1 MNTSQLTFTRFIVAV
16 LLVFFHYHH
25 NKIFVTNFDFIE
37 KLKPHLNLGVS
48 YFYVLSG
55 FVMMLAYGNRSYVSP
70 KEYYINRIARV
81 YPLHILSLVLVIV
94 VSLLV
99 SLKYFEFYHFPDVS
113 LILKHVFLIQSWF
126 PQSALTLNEP
136 SWSISVEL
144 FFYLC
149 FPILHK
155 FFFRKKNIKKISII
169 LVLFWLISQALMIM
183 FYFSP
188 LYTEISKEGY
198 GFSAEHLFLF
208 CNPLF
213 HLNQFCIGLL
223 FGKYFINNYKKV
235 KNNYDAAI
243 IAVFTVTCIMVYCF
257 RDLLVHNGLIAVN
270 FAVLI
275 FFISA
280 NEGKITK
287 LFRRK
292 IFVYLGEISF
302 AIYLLQK
309 PVFDIIEKAFRI
321 LHIVNP
327 YLIFFSSLFVLIVC
341 SHYTYQWVEI
351 PCKEKIKDILKNKE

>member
-55 FVMMLAYGNRSYVSP
+55 FVMMLAYGNRSYVSS
-70 KEYYINRIARV
+70 KEYYINRIARI
-81 YPLHILSLVLVIV
+81 YPLHILSLALVIM
-94 VSLLV
+94 VSLLI
-99 SLKYFEFYHFPDVS
+99 SIRYIEFYHFPDIS
-113 LILKHVFLIQSWF
+113 FILKNIFLVQSWF
-126 PQSALTLNEP
+126 PQSALTLNYP

-149 FPILHK
+149 FPVLFN
-155 FFFRKKNIKKISII
+155 FFINKNHIKVVAPII
-169 LVLFWLISQALMIM
+169 ILFWLASQVLMNL
-183 FYFSP
+183 FYLSPSYNDTIEGGKDFS
-188 LYTEISKEGY
+188 I
-198 GFSAEHLFLF
+198 EHLFLF
-208 CNPLF
+208 YNPLF

-223 FGKYFINNYKKV
+223 FGKYFINNYQKV
-235 KNNYDAAI
+235 KNNYDIAI
-243 IAVFTVTCIMVYCF
+243 IVVFTVTCIMVYCF

-280 NEGKITK
+280 NEGKITR
-287 LFRRK
+287 LFRKK

-309 PVFDIIEKAFRI
+309 PVFDVTEKAFRV

-351 PCKEKIKDILKNKE
+351 PCKEKIKRYFKK